1 MPVPESE
8 EIMGDEFEDTS
19 VDTGSDVDTSS
30 DSGESF
36 DDSSMDAGDE
46 AIDDSGSEGLDDGGD
61 SGMDDSGESFDD
73 SSMDACDEPIDDS
86 GAEGLDDSDAGETTD
101 ESGEATDDSANDLP
115 DGDAEGTDEPVDE
128 SAEATDDVA
137 NDLPDGD
144 AEGTDEPVDE
154 SSEAT
159 DDGANDLPDGDTEGT
174 DEPVDE
180 SGEATDDGANDLPDG
195 DAEGSDEPVDESSE
209 ATDDGANDLPDGD
222 AEGTDE
228 PADESSEATDDGA
241 NDLPDGDAEGTDG
254 PADESSEANDDGAN
268 GLPDGDGD
276 AEGTDENSKSLAD
289 ASSDVNSKITPEQAD
304 DVKNRIRKSQQQRT
318 EHPSGYRDFDQG
330 KTNILTNEPAKLS
343 SKNFDRLAE
352 ERGLSPEEA
361 ANQKYSMNEY
371 QRPDPSLNGAEHH
384 PDKTPD
390 DYATARHIL
399 EPEQVYNYNNGVP
412 RDGYEHASSGVYQ
425 TPEMQSA
432 PNMSEQAA
440 AQENL
445 ALPQSNDAR
454 VRSDST
460 LNPTLENGKQH
471 NVIEGTAA
479 PQNAESANA
488 AFKAED
494 GLDRHG
500 GGKQIITDGGYG
512 SGAVTEGDQH
522 NIGDMNTDLNN
533 PHLFDNH
540 PAGEYGY
547 TNASDGKSGFG
558 QLDNSQKG
566 IRDTNAQRM
575 VGGSDRRSDDDGGHY
590 IANMFNGDSGSKN
603 LDPQNRNLNRG
614 DWKAMENNQNA
625 MLNNGD
631 KVFTNNHSMKMDGSD
646 RPVSYDAYTI
656 VEHPD
661 GSREAFP
668 YHFKNESNKPKEI
681 PNQTDKFNDDSHRLV
696 MDAPNDKLD
705 YSQLQQEDATI
716 PDSAE
721 LGFHNGKAP
730 LYDDNKSDL
739 QNAQDDLDYAK
750 QQEDAYTQ
758 AIKDGS
764 TKENPETRQQLADA
778 REYAQNHLKDIENG
792 QKYSYDRP
800 SEYWD
805 SPEGREISGDIH
817 AVGFDQA
824 TKRFGEDPT
833 GSVSN
838 ASKDFGRFYGENY
851 GNKVIGKTADISQDM
866 MKNTHDQYGN
876 QAVKDMN
883 QQFPLRDQDGNPV
896 DASGKTPQGVP
907 KKSSFWNRNK
917 K

>member
-1 MPVPESE
+1 
-8 EIMGDEFEDTS
+8 MGDEFEDTS

-46 AIDDSGSEGLDDGGD
+46 AIEDSGSEGLDDSGD
-61 SGMDDSGESFDD
+61 SGMDDSGESFED
-73 SSMDACDEPIDDS
+73 SSMDAGDEPIDDS
-86 GAEGLDDSDAGETTD
+86 GAEGLDDSDVNESADESSEATDDGATDLPDGDAEGTDNPVD
-101 ESGEATDDSANDLP
+101 ESGEATDDGANDLPDGAAEGTDEPVDESGEATDEGANDLPNGDAEGTDEPADENGEATDDGANDLPDGDAERTDEPVDENSEAADDGANDLPDGDAEGTDNPVDESSEAADDGANDLP
-115 DGDAEGTDEPVDE
+115 DGDAEGTDEPADE
-128 SAEATDDVA
+128 SAEATDDGATDLPDGDAEGTDGPADESGEATDDGA

-159 DDGANDLPDGDTEGT
+159 DDGANNLPDGDTEGT

-180 SGEATDDGANDLPDG
+180 S
-195 DAEGSDEPVDESSE
+195 
-209 ATDDGANDLPDGD
+209 
-222 AEGTDE
+222 
-228 PADESSEATDDGA
+228 
-241 NDLPDGDAEGTDG
+241 
-254 PADESSEANDDGAN
+254 SEANDDGASDHSN
-268 GLPDGDGD
+268 DEWDVDSGLSD
-276 AEGTDENSKSLAD
+276 AERAKNDLDYANEQYDIYKDNVANGIQDPNAEMEQGLQDAVNYAQGHYDDVTNGAPYSYNKPSDYWRSDEGRAVSGAMGKGMSKMLSQTGMGKDPTGNVDNAMSSFAQEAMPHIADGSQKLMENTYNQYATPGDKYMQEHFMRDANGTPITAAEGKEIAHGRD
-289 ASSDVNSKITPEQAD
+289 SSTNIPNDVNSKMTPEQAD
-304 DVKNRIRKSQQQRT
+304 DVKNRIRESQQQRA

-330 KTNILTNEPAKLS
+330 KTNILTNEPTKLS

-384 PDKTPD
+384 PDKSPD

-412 RDGYEHASSGVYQ
+412 RDGYEHAASGIYQ
-425 TPEMQSA
+425 TPEIQSA
-432 PNMSEQAA
+432 PNRSEQAA

-460 LNPTLENGKQH
+460 LNPTLDNGKQH
-471 NVIEGTAA
+471 NIIEGTAA
-479 PQNAESANA
+479 PQNTESVND
-488 AFKAED
+488 AFKADD

-500 GGKQIITDGGYG
+500 GGKQIITDGGYN

-522 NIGDMNTDLNN
+522 NVGDMNTDLNN

-566 IRDTNAQRM
+566 IRDSNAQRM
-575 VGGSDRRSDDDGGHY
+575 AGGSDRRTDDDGGHY

-614 DWKAMENNQNA
+614 EWKAMENNQNS

-631 KVFTNNHSMKMDGSD
+631 KVFTNNRSTKMDGSD
-646 RPVSYDAYTI
+646 RPDSYDAYTI

-668 YHFKNESNKPKEI
+668 YHFKNESNKK
-681 PNQTDKFNDDSHRLV
+681 
-696 MDAPNDKLD
+696 
-705 YSQLQQEDATI
+705 
-716 PDSAE
+716 
-721 LGFHNGKAP
+721 
-730 LYDDNKSDL
+730 
-739 QNAQDDLDYAK
+739 
-750 QQEDAYTQ
+750 
-758 AIKDGS
+758 
-764 TKENPETRQQLADA
+764 
-778 REYAQNHLKDIENG
+778 
-792 QKYSYDRP
+792 
-800 SEYWD
+800 
-805 SPEGREISGDIH
+805 
-817 AVGFDQA
+817 
-824 TKRFGEDPT
+824 
-833 GSVSN
+833 
-838 ASKDFGRFYGENY
+838 
-851 GNKVIGKTADISQDM
+851 
-866 MKNTHDQYGN
+866 
-876 QAVKDMN
+876 
-883 QQFPLRDQDGNPV
+883 
-896 DASGKTPQGVP
+896 
-907 KKSSFWNRNK
+907 
-917 K
+917 